1 MQEYAERAGQKGV
14 MILLDWEKAFDKIE
28 HEWLFR
34 TLDYF
39 EVPEEI
45 SDLVKNLYKKPQF
58 YVEIDGVK
66 SKTATQTTGIRQ

>member
-1 MQEYAERAGQKGV
+1 

-39 EVPEEI
+39 EVLGEI
-45 SDLVKNLYKKPQF
+45 SDTTVLRVDRRRKTKN
-58 YVEIDGVK
+58 
-66 SKTATQTTGIRQ
+66 SQTDKGN